1 MTFQQQGVEPSNQP
15 APRGNCGYRTERDSL
30 RKGPGVKN
38 NICGKVNKKHVLGR
52 LELYPMANYGA
63 VEIGVHRFHHPRR
76 QNTESVGKA
85 KFIHLCQYKDGVGK
99 TTRVIGFDHHALTR

>member
-1 MTFQQQGVEPSNQP
+1 M
-15 APRGNCGYRTERDSL
+15 
-30 RKGPGVKN
+30 KN

-76 QNTESVGKA
+76 QNTESVGEA
-85 KFIHLCQYKDGVGK
+85 KLIHLCQCKDGVGK